1 MKTLKRNQR
10 PFFYCLYQGKV
21 DVVDE
26 NGNKTGEKIRLY
38 APPVRMMANISQATG
53 QTNTEQF
60 GNLDN
65 YDKVIVFENVNSPI
79 DENTVLFLDMEPE
92 FTEGVTVEYTPA
104 VALLGEPTV
113 EIQTISIP
121 KYNYIV
127 RRVAKSLNSVSIAV
141 RKVEIS

>member
-10 PFFYCLYQGKV
+10 PFYYCLYQEKR
-21 DVVDE
+21 DVVNE

-38 APPVRMMANISQATG
+38 ADPVRMMANISPATG
-53 QTNTEQF
+53 QSNTEQI

-65 YDKVIVFENVNSPI
+65 YDKVIVFEDVNAPI

-92 FTEGVTVEYTPA
+92 FTEGVTVAYTPSA
-104 VALLGEPTV
+104 TLFGEPTV
-113 EIQTISIP
+113 DVQTVRIP

-127 RRVAKSLNSVSIAV
+127 RRVAKSLNSVSVAV